1 MRDDDCLLL
10 QMKGLRGVCC
20 VERPAAGD
28 HDIRILHA
36 TLALSIC
43 MKVRD
48 DCAERPLSMINA
60 AAGHNIACHAGIKY
74 NDICMKVRASD
85 DEQ

>member
-20 VERPAAGD
+20 AERPAAG
-28 HDIRILHA
+28 ITILHA

-48 DCAERPLSMINA
+48 DCAERPLAMLTA

>member
-1 MRDDDCLLL
+1 MSTATDERSER
-10 QMKGLRGVCC
+10 GLNVPPLGIT
-20 VERPAAGD
+20 GT
-28 HDIRILHA
+28 ILHA
-36 TLALSIC
+36 ALALSIC

-48 DCAERPLSMINA
+48 DCAKRPLAMLTA